1 MASSK
6 SHHHQNLS
14 GILGKRFAS
23 VPYSMIIRFVGIW
36 LIRIPLALLV
46 TYVLKWD
53 VFFIWLCIALDQI
66 ARFIINICIMK
77 RKKVLQTAVR

>member
-1 MASSK
+1 MSMMTNNADIQK
-6 SHHHQNLS
+6 I
-14 GILGKRFAS
+14 GIVYVFIMGF
-23 VPYSMIIRFVGIW
+23 IQ
-36 LIRIPLALLV
+36 IPQ
-46 TYVLKWD
+46 KWD